1 MTVVHERNRYQ
12 PAQNGVV
19 PADDPFYYGHRW
31 QEVIGADGRVDYIEV
46 PLTQDDFLD
55 PQEGDHFVQGTL
67 HEKDV
72 EKIKSIF
79 RRLHRQRAYL
89 RVYSDLKIDWGIRG
103 LKNPAPDVAVIPNVV
118 DPDKPR
124 GQFDVADEGTK
135 PTFVLEMVS
144 PRFVESDYEKK
155 PNVYEQAGVREY
167 IIIDSNLRDW
177 DDEVSYTLEGYR
189 LEEGRYVP
197 IQPDARGWLY
207 SEESRAWIGVT
218 TDADEFFVIDAE
230 SGEQILPDLEQ
241 LEVTEQRLEVTEQR
255 AEIAE
260 RRVIAETAARKK
272 AERRLLTEE
281 KARYEAEQRAEAEAA
296 ARAEAER
303 QMQALLAEVARLRTE
318 RGN

>member
-1 MTVVHERNRYQ
+1 MTIVQERNRYQ
-12 PAQNGVV
+12 PAKNGVA
-19 PADDPFYYGHRW
+19 PAHDPFYYGHRW
-31 QEVIGADGRVDYIEV
+31 VEVIDEAGNVDTIEV

-79 RRLHRQRAYL
+79 RRLHHRRTHL
-89 RVYSDLKIDWGIRG
+89 KVYSDLKIDWGIRG

-144 PRFVESDYEKK
+144 PRFVESDYERK
-155 PNVYEQAGVREY
+155 PHVYERAGVREY

-177 DDEVSYTLEGYR
+177 DDEVFYTLEGYR
-189 LEEGRYVP
+189 LQEGRYVP

-218 TDADEFFVIDAE
+218 TDSDEFFVIDAE

-255 AEIAE
+255 LEVTE
-260 RRVIAETAARKK
+260 QRLLAETR
-272 AERRLLTEE
+272 
-281 KARYEAEQRAEAEAA
+281 ARYDAEQRAEAAVAA
-296 ARAEAER
+296 QAATEQ
-303 QMQALLAEVARLRTE
+303 QMQALLAEVARLRAE
-318 RGN
+318 RGQ